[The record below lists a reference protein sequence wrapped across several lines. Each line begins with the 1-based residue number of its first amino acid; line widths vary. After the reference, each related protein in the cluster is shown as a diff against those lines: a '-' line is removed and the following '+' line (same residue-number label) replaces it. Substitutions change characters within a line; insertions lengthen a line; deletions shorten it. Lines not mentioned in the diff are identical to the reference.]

1 MYYLIK
7 ESLTPCLA
15 GEMENAAGET
25 QYVAVLT
32 TGEWQQR
39 QRDCDQRREQGYPS
53 RLDHCKFHTIPSDS
67 FSIIQS
73 I

>member
-32 TGEWQQR
+32 TGEW
-39 QRDCDQRREQGYPS
+39 
-53 RLDHCKFHTIPSDS
+53 
-67 FSIIQS
+67 
-73 I
+73 